1 MTSAIALKSERPGTG
16 LAALAEQSAFERHY
30 ETVSAAVADFIAAKV
45 HINVTAL
52 RHAHADFIDS
62 LQVGSGGAPITHRHF
77 VATCASLIAS
87 LAPRRIVDYATV
99 PPHPPDRMVNTVLRY
114 PDEVTALAAGA
125 SLYLVRIGQIAD
137 RDPCPPLP
145 ALVMENAAAQLHR
158 RTDAALRFRELLR
171 LDSPWG

>member
-1 MTSAIALKSERPGTG
+1 MNSALALATERSATG
-16 LAALAEQSAFERHY
+16 LAALADRSVFERHY
-30 ETVSAAVADFIAAKV
+30 ETVSAAIADFIAAKV
-45 HINVTAL
+45 HINVSAL
-52 RHAHADFIDS
+52 RQAHADFIDC
-62 LQVGSGGAPITHRHF
+62 LQEGVADAPITHRHF
-77 VATCASLIAS
+77 VATCAGLIAT
-87 LAPRRIVDYATV
+87 LARRRIVDYATV

-125 SLYLVRIGQIAD
+125 SLYLVRIGQLAD

-145 ALVMENAAAQLHR
+145 ALVLENAAAHLHR